1 MLPESGEF
9 YFLEVNPRIQVEH
22 TISEQ
27 ITQVDIVQAQIRI
40 GLGDSLNNLKLRQ
53 EDIKVPNGLVA
64 IQARVVAENPLN
76 DNMLSV
82 GKIGTVQFPLGPGIR
97 VDTWIQ
103 PGCVVL
109 PVSFVRFFFFFLV
122 FYFYVA
128 NIF

>member
-109 PVSFVRFFFFFLV
+109 PVSFVRFFFFSFLLLCC
-122 FYFYVA
+122 
-128 NIF
+128 

>member
-109 PVSFVRFFFFFLV
+109 PVSFVRFFFFFSFLLLCC
-122 FYFYVA
+122 
-128 NIF
+128 